1 VVTENNLMKPDNL
14 WSPDDF
20 QTWLASN
27 MANRVD
33 QKRWIL
39 AAKRLLKGFLV
50 EPEELLR
57 ETVLRVLEGKR
68 KLSRKVPIDVN
79 VYFSMRSI
87 VSSWHKQRKRRPEM
101 SLEDLICSDDEDRD
115 TLEVVLIPD
124 DARAPSPEEEL
135 AYKQERE
142 ALLEV
147 FSDRPDAQMV
157 LMGREDGLKGAA
169 LAEASGLDSISLASA
184 LRLISRR
191 LATYRRES

>member
-1 VVTENNLMKPDNL
+1 METDSL

-20 QTWLASN
+20 QAWLASN
-27 MANRVD
+27 MATRVD

-39 AAKRLLKGFLV
+39 AAKRLLKGFPV
-50 EPEELLR
+50 EPEELLG
-57 ETVLRVLEGKR
+57 ETILRVLEGKR

-101 SLEDLICSDDEDRD
+101 RLEDLINSDDEDQD
-115 TLEVVLIPD
+115 PLDVMLIPD

-135 AYKQERE
+135 AYKQEM
-142 ALLEV
+142 EV
-147 FSDRPDAQMV
+147 LMEIFNDRPDAQMV
-157 LMGREDGLKGAA
+157 LMGRVDGLKGAA
-169 LAEASGLDSISLASA
+169 LAEAAGLDSTALASA

-191 LATYRRES
+191 LATYRREA

>member
-1 VVTENNLMKPDNL
+1 MTENNLMETDSL

-20 QTWLASN
+20 QAWLASN
-27 MANRVD
+27 MATRVD

-39 AAKRLLKGFLV
+39 AAKRLLKGFPV

-57 ETVLRVLEGKR
+57 ETILRVLEGKR

-79 VYFSMRSI
+79 VYGSMRSI

-101 SLEDLICSDDEDRD
+101 SLEDLISSDAEDQD
-115 TLEVVLIPD
+115 PLEVMLIPD

-135 AYKQERE
+135 AYKQEME
-142 ALLEV
+142 ALLEI
-147 FSDRPDAQMV
+147 FNDRPDAQMV
-157 LMGREDGLKGAA
+157 LMGRVDGLKGAA
-169 LAEASGLDSISLASA
+169 LAEAAGLNTGALASA

-191 LATYRRES
+191 LATYRREA